1 MATIRKD
8 SKVQVDIYIRER
20 NGSRSI
26 RIPWLPEEI
35 NFESGGTV
43 RATYDIMNRGP
54 VEVPTGSGLCSY
66 SWKSEFPGMNRT
78 DNSMMRGEWKMPIVY
93 HNILEDW
100 RVKGTPLNLMV
111 IGYPINKDVILD
123 DYNGKA
129 TGAFGD
135 MAYEVKFIED
145 RDITIQVDNPQSV
158 VQEQRPTNKEAKPYT
173 VRSGDNLWKIAQN
186 ELGKGSRN
194 MEIYELNKEI
204 IEATARKHGKKDSN
218 KGWWIYPNT
227 TLQLPAK

>member
-1 MATIRKD
+1 MNTR

-35 NFESGGTV
+35 HFESGGTV

-54 VEVPTGSGLCSY
+54 VEVPTGSGLCVY

-78 DNSMMRGEWKMPIVY
+78 DKSMMRGEWIAPIVY

-100 RVKGTPLNLMV
+100 KVKGTPLNLMV

-123 DYNGKA
+123 DYNGDA

-135 MAYEVKFIED
+135 IAYELKFLED
-145 RDITIQVDNPQSV
+145 RDITIQLVDTSTQGTS
-158 VQEQRPTNKEAKPYT
+158 QTTRPTTSAGTYPVK
-173 VRSGDNLWKIAQN
+173 SGDNLWKIAQSQ
-186 ELGKGSRN
+186 LGKGSRQT
-194 MEIYELNKEI
+194 EIYELNKEI
-204 IEATARKHGKKDSN
+204 IEATAKKHGKSSSN
-218 KGWWIYPNT
+218 KGWWIYPGT
-227 TLQLPAK
+227 VLQLPAK